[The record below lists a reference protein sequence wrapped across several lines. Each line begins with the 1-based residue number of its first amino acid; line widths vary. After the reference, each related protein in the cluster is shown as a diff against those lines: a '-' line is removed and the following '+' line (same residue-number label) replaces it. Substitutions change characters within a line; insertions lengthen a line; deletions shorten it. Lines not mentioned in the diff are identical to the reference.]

1 MKKKKVL
8 IVPVLVAVI
17 VLAAFLVS
25 HWSHKPEE
33 GVLLLSGNVEVT
45 EPNVGFKIP
54 GRVTG
59 LLVDEGQRVQTG
71 ARLATLDSAELESV
85 VAQNRAALGEA
96 RVRLAELKAG
106 SRIQEIEQA
115 KAEVSSAE
123 AELVKAQKDYERADR
138 LFKNEA
144 IPASQYDSAK
154 RTHETARAQLKS
166 ALERLSLVKEGP
178 RKEEIR
184 AQEDRVRQLEAGL
197 KTSEEKLKDTVIY
210 APVSGVVLRKNVE
223 LGETV
228 AAGVPVFTIGELEDP
243 WIKVYVK
250 EDKIGLVRLGQKARV
265 STDSY
270 PGKTYEGTVTFIS
283 SEAEFTPKIVQTH
296 EERVKLVFG
305 IKVKV
310 KNVGDELKPGMP
322 ADVRIELK

>member
-1 MKKKKVL
+1 MTKKKVL
-8 IVPVLVAVI
+8 IVPVLVGAI
-17 VLAAFLVS
+17 VLAAFLVNRL
-25 HWSHKPEE
+25 SHKPEE
-33 GVLLLSGNVEVT
+33 GVILLSGNVEVT

-71 ARLATLDSAELESV
+71 DRLATLDSAELESV

-96 RVRLAELKAG
+96 RVRLAELMAG

-250 EDKIGLVRLGQKARV
+250 EDKIGLVKLGQKARV

-270 PGKTYEGTVTFIS
+270 PGKTYEGIVTFIS

>member
-1 MKKKKVL
+1 
-8 IVPVLVAVI
+8 
-17 VLAAFLVS
+17 
-25 HWSHKPEE
+25 
-33 GVLLLSGNVEVT
+33 
-45 EPNVGFKIP
+45 
-54 GRVTG
+54 
-59 LLVDEGQRVQTG
+59 
-71 ARLATLDSAELESV
+71 
-85 VAQNRAALGEA
+85 
-96 RVRLAELKAG
+96 
-106 SRIQEIEQA
+106 
-115 KAEVSSAE
+115 
-123 AELVKAQKDYERADR
+123 
-138 LFKNEA
+138 
-144 IPASQYDSAK
+144 
-154 RTHETARAQLKS
+154 
-166 ALERLSLVKEGP
+166 VKEGP

-197 KTSEEKLKDTVIY
+197 KTAEEKLKDTVIY

-228 AAGVPVFTIGELEDP
+228 AAGVPAFTIGELEDP

-250 EDKIGLVRLGQKARV
+250 EDKIGLVKLGQKARV

-270 PGKTYEGTVTFIS
+270 PGKTYEGIVTFIS

-310 KNVGDELKPGMP
+310 KNVSDELKPGMP

>member
-1 MKKKKVL
+1 VKKKIL
-8 IVPVLVAVI
+8 IVPVLVGAV

-25 HWSHKPEE
+25 RWSHKPEE

-71 ARLATLDSAELESV
+71 DRLATLDSAELESV

-96 RVRLAELKAG
+96 RVRLAELMAG

-184 AQEDRVRQLEAGL
+184 AQEDRVRQIEAGL
-197 KTSEEKLKDTVIY
+197 RTSEEKLKDTVIY
-210 APVSGVVLRKNVE
+210 APVSGIVLRKNVE

-228 AAGVPVFTIGELEDP
+228 GAGVPVFTVGELEDP

-250 EDKIGLVRLGQKARV
+250 EDRIGLVKLGQKARV